1 MYIRDVYEC
10 TDQIPE
16 SVSYPDKS
24 NPSLSE
30 GKDVSKDSSVAQSK
44 VLTGSVDLPL
54 QAVVD
59 QDNLEEEQLA
69 DLVVVDSADN
79 DTDSVKSFESEP
91 AVADDPMDVDF
102 SDSVNI
108 WEEQEMDA
116 EDALMQQLEDVVAT
130 PKPASAT
137 KKPSKT
143 AGKGIKVKSRLYCL
157 SDILF

>member
-1 MYIRDVYEC
+1 M
-10 TDQIPE
+10 
-16 SVSYPDKS
+16 
-24 NPSLSE
+24 
-30 GKDVSKDSSVAQSK
+30 SKDSSVAQSK

-59 QDNLEEEQLA
+59 QDTLEEEQLA
-69 DLVVVDSADN
+69 DSVVVDSADN

-108 WEEQEMDA
+108 WEEQEKDA
-116 EDALMQQLEDVVAT
+116 EDALTQQLHVVAT
-130 PKPASAT
+130 PKPASAIE
-137 KKPSKT
+137 KPSKT

>member
-24 NPSLSE
+24 NSLLSE
-30 GKDVSKDSSVAQSK
+30 GKDVSKDSSVAQPK
-44 VLTGSVDLPL
+44 VLTGIVDLPL

-59 QDNLEEEQLA
+59 QDTLKEEQLA
-69 DLVVVDSADN
+69 DSVVVDSADN

-108 WEEQEMDA
+108 WEEQEKDA
-116 EDALMQQLEDVVAT
+116 EDALTQQLHVVAT
-130 PKPASAT
+130 PKPASAIE
-137 KKPSKT
+137 KPSKT

>member
-1 MYIRDVYEC
+1 M
-10 TDQIPE
+10 
-16 SVSYPDKS
+16 
-24 NPSLSE
+24 
-30 GKDVSKDSSVAQSK
+30 
-44 VLTGSVDLPL
+44 
-54 QAVVD
+54 
-59 QDNLEEEQLA
+59 
-69 DLVVVDSADN
+69 VVDSADN

-137 KKPSKT
+137 EKPSKT

>member
-30 GKDVSKDSSVAQSK
+30 GKDVSKDSSVAQPK
-44 VLTGSVDLPL
+44 VLTGIVDLPL

-59 QDNLEEEQLA
+59 QDTLEEEQLA
-69 DLVVVDSADN
+69 DSVVVDSADN

-102 SDSVNI
+102 NDSVNI
-108 WEEQEMDA
+108 WEEQEKDA
-116 EDALMQQLEDVVAT
+116 EDALTQQLHVVAT
-130 PKPASAT
+130 PKPASAIEN
-137 KKPSKT
+137 PSKT